1 MLAYVILVGVQMSA
15 FVLTVLLGGLLTFL
29 PHDANAGLY
38 ALILGSGLN
47 GKFDGRLAYLML
59 MFFLYRLLQAWTVR
73 LAMRKN
79 GTLLLVF
86 RFLEGVRK

>member
-1 MLAYVILVGVQMSA
+1 MSA
-15 FVLTVLLGGLLTFL
+15 FVLTVLLGGLLTLL
-29 PHDANAGLY
+29 PHDANAGLH

-59 MFFLYRLLQAWTVR
+59 MFFLCRLLQAWTVR

>member
-1 MLAYVILVGVQMSA
+1 MSA
-15 FVLTVLLGGLLTFL
+15 FVLTVLLGGLLTLL
-29 PHDANAGLY
+29 PHDANAGLH

>member
-15 FVLTVLLGGLLTFL
+15 FVLTVLLGRLLTLL
-29 PHDANAGLY
+29 PHDANARLH
-38 ALILGSGLN
+38 ALILGSGLI
-47 GKFDGRLAYLML
+47 GKFDGWLAYLML
-59 MFFLYRLLQAWTVR
+59 KFFLDWFVQAGAVG